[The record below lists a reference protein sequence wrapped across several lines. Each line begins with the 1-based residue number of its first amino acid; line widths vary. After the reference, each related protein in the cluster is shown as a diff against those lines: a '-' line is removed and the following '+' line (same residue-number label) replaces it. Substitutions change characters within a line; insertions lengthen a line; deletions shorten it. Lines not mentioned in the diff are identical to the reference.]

1 MRSPRKNDTPAAAA
15 DEGEPPSERRRSVR
29 ADLVG
34 EDLARIMDELEEDE
48 REEDTED
55 EGELEE
61 DEREEDTEDEDELE
75 EGGGSLAEESAE
87 FQAFLAVQEA
97 EVLRGNA
104 ELERK
109 VRDFARAERVRRG
122 SEARGSG
129 KARVGPGRDA
139 GLARGFLLSA

>member
-55 EGELEE
+55 E
-61 DEREEDTEDEDELE
+61 DELE

-97 EVLRGNA
+97 EVLRPSEGQC
-104 ELERK
+104 
-109 VRDFARAERVRRG
+109 RA
-122 SEARGSG
+122 
-129 KARVGPGRDA
+129 
-139 GLARGFLLSA
+139 

>member
-55 EGELEE
+55 E
-61 DEREEDTEDEDELE
+61 DELE
-75 EGGGSLAEESAE
+75 EGGGSLAEEFAE

-129 KARVGPGRDA
+129 KARVGPGTDA

>member
-1 MRSPRKNDTPAAAA
+1 MATVSWGRDQNSAYA
-15 DEGEPPSERRRSVR
+15 PS
-29 ADLVG
+29 G
-34 EDLARIMDELEEDE
+34 F
-48 REEDTED
+48 
-55 EGELEE
+55 
-61 DEREEDTEDEDELE
+61 
-75 EGGGSLAEESAE
+75 AE